1 MSRKVYPDNY
11 PKEIRRI
18 IDTMLFPQPHLEL
31 AGSISLRSQLYWG
44 DIDCLQ
50 KVDVPNAKF
59 VANHLQEVIRKLRKI
74 PNTYIPE
81 AKIGSVEEYRILP
94 RTLTIE
100 DGKVLNYDMAESR
113 RIVERIPFLTSAQKE
128 KYKKLLVP
136 NPTPRQVV
144 LMKEVMKD
152 HILRWTSRDIL
163 DGKVRR
169 PCGKMMSL
177 EEAVMS
183 PTMVKVD
190 VISLLENSRFVE
202 ISMIYDLYKDGKAIN
217 ERFSIEHNI
226 RENII
231 TFSETGQWF
240 KVLKRIFSL
249 ANIHGRTDTAEI
261 IIPILNSDLGRI
273 YQVISDAS
281 TLIDMLDRHIWDDEM
296 AKEVDGFKYRLS
308 NVYQNQ
314 PYLANER
321 ELFNMIDKATN
332 RRDMRPVLEMLVG
345 RLEKILNDSAK
356 IIMRK
361 AGLIPLPT
369 EVLP

>member
-1 MSRKVYPDNY
+1 MSRKEYPENY

-18 IDTMLFPQPHLEL
+18 IDILVFPQPHLEL

-44 DIDCLQ
+44 DIDALQ
-50 KVDVPNAKF
+50 KVDVKSAKQ
-59 VANHLQEVIRKLRKI
+59 VANHLQEVVKKLRQV

-81 AKIGSVEEYRILP
+81 AKIGSVEEYRILN
-94 RTLTIE
+94 RNATIQE
-100 DGKVLNYDMAESR
+100 GKVINYNLERSR
-113 RIVERIPFLTSAQKE
+113 EIVDSIPFISEQQKE

-136 NPTPRQVV
+136 NPSPRQLV
-144 LMKEVMKD
+144 LMKETFKD
-152 HILRWTSRDIL
+152 HILRWTSHDIL
-163 DGKVRR
+163 KGEIRR

-177 EEAVMS
+177 EEAVMC
-183 PTMVKVD
+183 PTMIKFD
-190 VISLLENSRFVE
+190 VISLLENNRFVE
-202 ISMIYDLYKDGKAIN
+202 ISMIYDLYKNGKPIN
-217 ERFSIEHNI
+217 ERFPVEHNI
-226 RENII
+226 RENLI

-281 TLIDMLDRHIWDDEM
+281 TLLDMLDKHIWDEEM
-296 AKEVDGFKYRLS
+296 AKEVDAFKYRLS

-314 PYLANER
+314 AYLANEQD
-321 ELFNMIDKATN
+321 LFKLIEKATD
-332 RRDMRPVLEMLVG
+332 RKSMRPVLEMLIS

-356 IIMRK
+356 LVMRK
-361 AGLIPLPT
+361 AGLIPIPTDILP
-369 EVLP
+369 